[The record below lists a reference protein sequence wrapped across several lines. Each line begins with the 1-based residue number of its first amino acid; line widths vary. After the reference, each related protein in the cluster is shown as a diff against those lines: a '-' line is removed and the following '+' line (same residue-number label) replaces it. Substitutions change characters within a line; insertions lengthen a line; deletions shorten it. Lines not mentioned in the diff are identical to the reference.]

1 MIKSENLSFEY
12 VKETLEGKIEIT
24 KALKSVNIDIEKGQF
39 VSILGHNGSGKST
52 FAKCLNGLLPVAKN
66 TLYVNNL
73 DVGEKNNIWN
83 IRNKVGMVFQNPD
96 NQIVATI
103 VEDDVAFGCENLGIE
118 REEMIKRVNDALSW
132 VGMEEHRDSSPYM
145 LSGGQKQRVAIAG
158 ILAMKPECII
168 FDESTAMLDPKGR
181 KNIME
186 VICKLNKE
194 ENITIIHITHYME
207 EVIYADK
214 VYVMNDGDVA
224 LAGTPREIFSKYD
237 EVVALGLEVPVVT
250 KIAHE
255 LSLQGVEIPKAI
267 LKIDEMVEFLCQYK

>member
-12 VKETLEGKIEIT
+12 VKESLDGKTDIT
-24 KALKSVNIDIEKGQF
+24 KALKSVNIEINKGEF
-39 VSILGHNGSGKST
+39 VSVLGHNGSGKST
-52 FAKCLNGLLPVAKN
+52 FAKCLNGLLPVDTN
-66 TLYVNNL
+66 TLYVNGL
-73 DVGEKNNIWN
+73 DVGNSENVWN

-103 VEDDVAFGCENLGIE
+103 VEDDVAFGCENLGIPSDE
-118 REEMIKRVNDALSW
+118 IASRVDSALKW
-132 VGMEEHRDSSPYM
+132 VGMEEYRDTSPSM
-145 LSGGQKQRVAIAG
+145 LSGGQKQRIAIAG

-181 KNIME
+181 KDIME
-186 VICKLNKE
+186 VINKLNKE

-207 EVIYADK
+207 EVIYANR

-224 LAGTPREIFSKYD
+224 LQGTPREIFSKYD
-237 EVVALGLEVPVVT
+237 EIVALGLEVPVVA

-255 LSLQGVEIPKAI
+255 LTLKGANIPDAI